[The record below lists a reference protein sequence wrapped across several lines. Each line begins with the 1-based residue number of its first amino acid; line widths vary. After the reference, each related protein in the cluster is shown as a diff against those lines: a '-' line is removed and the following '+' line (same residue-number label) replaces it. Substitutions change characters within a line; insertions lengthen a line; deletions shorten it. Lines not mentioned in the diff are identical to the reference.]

1 MKSIKTSLKTEIT
14 DKTSLKTE
22 ITEQNETAIILNE
35 VNMLNKHDGI
45 KHFYLMPQIKYNKIN
60 LLNQ

>member
-1 MKSIKTSLKTEIT
+1 MKSI
-14 DKTSLKTE
+14 KTSLKTE
-22 ITEQNETAIILNE
+22 ITEQNETANILNE